1 MLRARVLKINSS
13 YISRGNKFISHEEIK
28 EFKEMRFAALAVV
41 GGASSPQCAMQL
53 SLTGVKLHKRSPRCI
68 ADWGKG
74 GAADVF

>member
-1 MLRARVLKINSS
+1 
-13 YISRGNKFISHEEIK
+13 
-28 EFKEMRFAALAVV
+28 MRFAALAVV